1 MKKMYIVV
9 IDEAPDY
16 MVPTLVA
23 HSVMNAHDFFK
34 SPGRSDAQRA
44 WYDDWNLNSF
54 RKVVVKV
61 PGTVFDKIHATL
73 DCWAGH
79 ERTICNGA
87 TTCLVVNPVE
97 SDDVPKPLQYAQL
110 WKPVQPPKQAP
121 EALLLQPEEVHY
133 GMLPQHLKNGVKDL
147 TLKGGLFAKAERYFK
162 AHAAMESGVY
172 VVQPGD
178 TLSQIGKDV
187 GVHWGDLARTNDIK
201 DPNVI
206 RPGQIIRLR

>member
-1 MKKMYIVV
+1 MKKMYIAVL
-9 IDEAPDY
+9 DEAPDY

-44 WYDDWNLNSF
+44 WYSDWNINSF

-79 ERTICNGA
+79 ENTICNGA

-110 WKPVQPPKQAP
+110 WKPAQPAHITDDWIAENLPA
-121 EALLLQPEEVHY
+121 HISM
-133 GMLPQHLKNGVKDL
+133 MLDSVPI
-147 TLKGGLFAKAERYFK
+147 GLDASMRSTIHRYAELISAIRIGYYRVC
-162 AHAAMESGVY
+162 E
-172 VVQPGD
+172 GD
-178 TLSQIGKDV
+178 TLSHIGMYTGAD
-187 GVHWGDLARTNDIK
+187 WRELARINNLKNPDLIY
-201 DPNVI
+201 
-206 RPGQIIRLR
+206 PGQLIKLR